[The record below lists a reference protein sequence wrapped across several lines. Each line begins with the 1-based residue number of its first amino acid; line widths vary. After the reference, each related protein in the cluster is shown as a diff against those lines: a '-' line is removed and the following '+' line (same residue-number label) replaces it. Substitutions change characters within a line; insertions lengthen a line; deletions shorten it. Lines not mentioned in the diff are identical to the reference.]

1 MFFGLGRIGMRRW
14 VFNVHLSIAALAG
27 AFFVV
32 LGITGSIIA
41 FETPLDHILNAKLS
55 YISPSTRSLPLSQII
70 RSVKA
75 GFPSDEVVAVTFA
88 ESPKLAWQVAL
99 PSGIAYVNPYNGRV
113 LGLRRRGQ
121 TILGFNRSLHVA
133 LASGNIGRSMIRW
146 SNLATLLLLL
156 SGLGLWWREGRIRLR
171 KMDGTRRCWSD
182 LHKTIGVVFSVLLL
196 IASGTGV
203 LISFEGPVSQAIR
216 TFRGSDRIV
225 PSRATM
231 PEAGPATTYI
241 EVDEALAV
249 AKALY
254 PNAAPARMQMPAYG
268 GTYKVSLIEHRFLRS
283 DIERGV
289 TIDPYSGRVLL
300 VSSGANLSFDQRLFA
315 ANEAVHTGDVFG
327 VVGRALMA
335 LAGIMVLPQAVSGL
349 AMWWKRTTRKNLYRA
364 DSTREWKSI

>member
-1 MFFGLGRIGMRRW
+1 MRRW
-14 VFNVHLSIAALAG
+14 LFNVHLSIAALAG

-32 LGITGSIIA
+32 LGVTGSILA
-41 FETPLDHILNAKLS
+41 FEAPLDHILNAKLY
-55 YISPSTRSLPLSQII
+55 YISPSTRTLPLSEII

-88 ESPKLAWQVAL
+88 DSPKLAWQVAL
-99 PSGIAYVNPYNGRV
+99 PSGIACVNPHTGRV

-121 TILGFNRSLHVA
+121 TILGFTRSLHVA

-146 SNLATLLLLL
+146 SNLAALLLLL

-225 PSRATM
+225 PSPATV

-241 EVDEALAV
+241 EVDAALAV

-289 TIDPYSGRVLL
+289 TIDPYSGKVLL

-335 LAGIMVLPQAVSGL
+335 LAGIMVLPQALSGL
-349 AMWWKRTTRKNLYRA
+349 AMWWKRTTRKKFYRA
-364 DSTREWKSI
+364 HSAREWKSI